1 MRSLPTLLVVLLLFV
16 AVAISAP
23 TNDGSTD
30 DQTDST
36 NVIQQVIKALAHRDD
51 MKLVIEYLGKEEEY
65 LNEKLP
71 ALDSGNSVINYLI
84 IILYT
89 IYIIIVDC
97 IF

>member
-1 MRSLPTLLVVLLLFV
+1 MRSLPSLLVVLLLFV

-51 MKLVIEYLGKEEEY
+51 MKLVIDYLGKEED

-84 IILYT
+84 IILY
-89 IYIIIVDC
+89 IRFI
-97 IF
+97 

>member
-1 MRSLPTLLVVLLLFV
+1 MRSLPSLVVVLLLFV

-23 TNDGSTD
+23 TNDGSTAD

-65 LNEKLP
+65 LNEK
-71 ALDSGNSVINYLI
+71 
-84 IILYT
+84 
-89 IYIIIVDC
+89 
-97 IF
+97 